1 MTGLD
6 FYLSEPFA
14 QHALLAGALVAIT
27 CGLIGPFVVTRRMA
41 FAVHGTSELAFTG
54 AAAGLVIAD
63 NAIAGALVGALVV
76 AGVIG
81 VLGVREQERD
91 ATIGVILAFG
101 LGMGVLL
108 LSHYQGFATA
118 ATNILF
124 GNIFGVSNDQLL
136 GLIVI
141 GLVVIAVMVPMYRPL
156 LFASVDPEVAAAR
169 GVRVRL
175 LGTLFLLVLAFT
187 VTEAAQVVGTLLVLS
202 LAITPAAAAQRLS
215 ANPLAVTVMSVA
227 FAFVAAVGG
236 ILASLASSTV
246 KPSVFVTSF
255 SFAIYLGARIVP
267 PIRAASSFRPAS
279 RGLHRRGPRDGRSP
293 R

>member
-1 MTGLD
+1 MGLD

-63 NAIAGALVGALVV
+63 NALAGALIGALVV
-76 AGVIG
+76 AALIG

-108 LSHYQGFATA
+108 LSHYRGFATA

-124 GNIFGVSNDQLL
+124 GNIFGVSNNQLL
-136 GLIVI
+136 GLVAI
-141 GLVVIAVMVPMYRPL
+141 GVVVIVVMVPLYRPL

-175 LGTLFLLVLAFT
+175 LGTIFLLVLAFT

-202 LAITPAAAAQRLS
+202 LAITPAAAAQRLT
-215 ANPLAVTVMSVA
+215 ANPLAVTAMSVA
-227 FAFVAAVGG
+227 FAFVASVGG

-255 SFAIYLGARIVP
+255 SFAIYLIARVVGPLITTT
-267 PIRAASSFRPAS
+267 RS
-279 RGLHRRGPRDGRSP
+279 RGAGA
-293 R
+293 